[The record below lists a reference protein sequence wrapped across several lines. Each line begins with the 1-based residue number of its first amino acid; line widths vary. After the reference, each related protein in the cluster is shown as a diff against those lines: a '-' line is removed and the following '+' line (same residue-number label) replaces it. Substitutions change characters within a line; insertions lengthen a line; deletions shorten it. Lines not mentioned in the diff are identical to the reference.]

1 MKPTMRSTVAS
12 STRRRAGCRAT
23 AALAAA
29 AMVPVGIAAVTWP
42 GTTAAAAA
50 SSGSL
55 VSQEPQW
62 RAGATPAPSGTHW
75 TIAVVPKSV
84 GLFYWGT
91 VDAGAQAAGKYFHV
105 KIIYKG
111 TSSETD
117 VTGEEN
123 ILDDFIAEHVSGIAF
138 AASSATGLV
147 PTAQKAEKAG
157 IPVVNIDSGLS
168 PQGPPLVASDNVVA
182 AEKAADILAKQIG
195 NKGDVA
201 LLPFVPS
208 AATSIER
215 QQGFEKE
222 LKKYPNVK
230 LVAVQYDQS
239 DIATALSLTQDILA
253 AHPQLKGIFD
263 ANEPGVDGTV
273 AALTEQ
279 GYGPGKVKVVGFDNA
294 TEEDTDLADGY
305 VSALIVQNPFR
316 IGYQGVAE
324 VVAQLEHKKV
334 PHNVD
339 TGVIVATKANMNQPA
354 VHQRLFPPTI
364 AP

>member
-1 MKPTMRSTVAS
+1 MRTV
-12 STRRRAGCRAT
+12 TNKGDRRHPRGR
-23 AALAAA
+23 AAA
-29 AMVPVGIAAVTWP
+29 VLVAAPIVPLGMAATTWP
-42 GTTAAAAA
+42 APAAAAA
-50 SSGSL
+50 AGSL

-62 RAGATPAPSGTHW
+62 RAGATPAPAGTNW

-105 KIIYKG
+105 HIIWKG
-111 TSSETD
+111 TATETD
-117 VTGEEN
+117 VTGQVN
-123 ILDDFIAEHVSGIAF
+123 ILQDFIDKHISGIAF
-138 AASSATGLV
+138 AASDAHGLV
-147 PTAQKAEKAG
+147 PTANAALKAG
-157 IPVVNIDSGLS
+157 IPVVNIDSGLD

-182 AEKAADILAKQIG
+182 AEKAADILAAQIG
-195 NKGDVA
+195 YKGQVA

-215 QQGFEKE
+215 QQGFEQE
-222 LKKYPNVK
+222 LKKYPHIK

-239 DIATALSLTQDILA
+239 DVETALSVTNDILT

-273 AALTEQ
+273 AALAER
-279 GYGPGKVKVVGFDNA
+279 GLPPGTIKVVGFDNA
-294 TEEDTDLADGY
+294 TDEVNDLADGY

-324 VVAQLEHKKV
+324 VVALLEHKKV
-334 PHNVD
+334 PHDVD

-354 VHQRLFPPTI
+354 VHERLFPPTI